1 MRRYIHIEGL
11 DLSGK
16 TSVTNEIVNMRLD
29 EGEEWVVR
37 HRTLSDERNELQY
50 IADKM
55 CGQRK
60 HSELEVGLTY
70 VAALRF
76 DLDNFK
82 YPEVNTIQEST
93 VLLRS
98 LAYHAI
104 RGNSKV
110 VAELEDMAA
119 LHPKFEQSYLLTAR
133 PEIRLARLATRA
145 SNSHNDLLIVRDPKR
160 FARIEDKIEEYSQEL
175 FGSEIIDTSDMST
188 QEAAEYINGN
198 ITTERRGDEAKAS

>member
-1 MRRYIHIEGL
+1 VRRYIHIEGL

-70 VAALRF
+70 VAA
-76 DLDNFK
+76 FK

-175 FGSEIIDTSDMST
+175 FGSEIIDTSDMSI

>member
-110 VAELEDMAA
+110 VA
-119 LHPKFEQSYLLTAR
+119 
-133 PEIRLARLATRA
+133 
-145 SNSHNDLLIVRDPKR
+145 
-160 FARIEDKIEEYSQEL
+160 
-175 FGSEIIDTSDMST
+175 
-188 QEAAEYINGN
+188 
-198 ITTERRGDEAKAS
+198 